1 MPSSRGF
8 PNPGIKPK
16 SLMSLALAG
25 RFFTTNATWEAQ
37 INYIS
42 IKKKKKCLMAISPC
56 VYWPQSRPLR
66 DVSHPL
72 GAAMKPQGTSPMRL
86 TLSERNV
93 LRKRKKEM
101 AGK

>member
-16 SLMSLALAG
+16 SLMSLPLAG

-42 IKKKKKCLMAISPC
+42 IKKRKNVSWPSPLAFIGH
-56 VYWPQSRPLR
+56 SLGPLEMYPT
-66 DVSHPL
+66 H
-72 GAAMKPQGTSPMRL
+72 
-86 TLSERNV
+86 SE
-93 LRKRKKEM
+93 M
-101 AGK
+101 P